1 VLTVKIKS
9 DNLSTSKT
17 TIRAKKIMRTLKEIR
32 AELSDRRL
40 NVVAKATGLH
50 RETIYRIMRDE
61 NYVPSLSTTVAL
73 DNYLNTKKA

>member
-1 VLTVKIKS
+1 VLTLKQERVM
-9 DNLSTSKT
+9 LSTLKT
-17 TIRAKKIMRTLKEIR
+17 TIRAKNMRTLKEIR

>member
-1 VLTVKIKS
+1 
-9 DNLSTSKT
+9 
-17 TIRAKKIMRTLKEIR
+17 
-32 AELSDRRL
+32 L

-61 NYVPSLSTTVAL
+61 NYVPNISTAKAL

>member
-1 VLTVKIKS
+1 VLTLKQERVM
-9 DNLSTSKT
+9 LSTLKT
-17 TIRAKKIMRTLKEIR
+17 TIRAKNMRTMKEIR

-61 NYVPSLSTTVAL
+61 NYVPNISTAKAL

>member
-1 VLTVKIKS
+1 
-9 DNLSTSKT
+9 
-17 TIRAKKIMRTLKEIR
+17 MRTLKEIR

-50 RETIYRIMRDE
+50 RETIYRIMRDA
-61 NYVPSLSTTVAL
+61 NYVPSLSTAKSL

>member
-1 VLTVKIKS
+1 
-9 DNLSTSKT
+9 
-17 TIRAKKIMRTLKEIR
+17 MRTLKEIR

-61 NYVPSLSTTVAL
+61 NHVPTLSTAKAL